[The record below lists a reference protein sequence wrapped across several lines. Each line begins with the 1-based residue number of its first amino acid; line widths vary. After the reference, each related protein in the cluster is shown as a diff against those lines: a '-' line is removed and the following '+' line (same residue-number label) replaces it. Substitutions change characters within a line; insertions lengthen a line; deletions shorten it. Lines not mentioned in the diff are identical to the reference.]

1 MKMPL
6 VMSPGPTIINEEVRR
21 ALSQTLINPDLDPE
35 FFEFYKEITEK
46 IQKLLKTD
54 NQVLVLSG
62 EGILGLEAACA
73 SLIEPGDKV
82 LCIDNGL
89 YGKGFGDF
97 ASMYGGEVTYFTCDY
112 RKEIDSE
119 NLKEFLEENGGFKV
133 ATMVH
138 CETPSGITNPVD
150 KLCPLLKEHGIITVV
165 DSVSGIAGEKLDVD
179 KWKVDI
185 ALGGSQKCLSAP
197 PGLCFMS
204 ISDDAWNKIL
214 NRKTP
219 IAGYYVNLAIWKN
232 WYREKYFPY
241 TQPVN
246 DLYALDASLDIAL
259 AEGDWLIE
267 KHSKFA
273 EAVRNTV
280 ISAGME
286 LYPLNGFSNTV
297 TAILVPEG
305 IKYEDIFNTLLQKHN
320 VLIAGSYGILKDKV
334 FRIGH
339 MGENCSIDKLF
350 VTFKA
355 LDSTLSSLG
364 VKLKVKLHEEFSRWI

>member
-6 VMSPGPTIINEEVRR
+6 VMSPGPTLINEEVRR
-21 ALSQTLINPDLDPE
+21 ALSRPLINPDLDPD
-35 FFEFYKEITEK
+35 FFEFYKTITEK
-46 IQKLLKTD
+46 IQLLLKTK

-97 ASMYGGEVTYFTCDY
+97 ASMYGGVVTYFSCDY
-112 RKEIDSE
+112 RKEADLE
-119 NLKEFLEENGGFKV
+119 TLKNFLKEKGKFKI

-138 CETPSGITNPVD
+138 CETPSGLTNPVD
-150 KLCPLLKEHGIITVV
+150 KLCPLLKAHGIITVV
-165 DSVSGIAGEKLDVD
+165 DSVSGIAGENLDVD
-179 KWKVDI
+179 QWKIDI

-219 IAGYYVNLAIWKN
+219 IAGYYVNLGLWKN
-232 WYREKYFPY
+232 WYIEKYFPY

-259 AEGDWLIE
+259 REGESLFE
-267 KHSKFA
+267 KHSKIGDL
-273 EAVRNTV
+273 VRRTLV
-280 ISAGME
+280 SAGLQ

-305 IKYEDIFNTLLQKHN
+305 IKYEDIFNIMLEEHN

-339 MGENCSIDKLF
+339 MGETCSIDKLF
-350 VTFKA
+350 ITLKS
-355 LDSTLSSLG
+355 LDNTLSSLG
-364 VKLKVKLHEEFSRWI
+364 VELKVKLHEEFSRLV